1 MDADEQPDTSNTRPD
16 EAGQDPDHSEDPRG
30 TDVGEGYPEEQ
41 APGTAPAEGDVPDA
55 HEDPPRAPSVRGPH
69 DSGPGVATGNP
80 DNAGA

>member
-1 MDADEQPDTSNTRPD
+1 MAPD
-16 EAGQDPDHSEDPRG
+16 EKRDMTNPGPDAPGEEPDVSEDPRG

-41 APGTAPAEGDVPDA
+41 EPGTSSPEGDVPDA
-55 HEDPPRAPSVRGPH
+55 HEDPPRAPSTRGPH